1 MRILITGVA
10 GFIGS
15 HLAEKLLNEGMYVTG
30 IDNFDEFYSRELK
43 EKNLSN
49 IQKSKFGK
57 NFTFKELD
65 ICFENNFKELTEEID
80 IVIHLAA
87 KAGVRPSI
95 ENPQEYI
102 KVNIM
107 GTQNILDFMKDRG
120 IKKIIFASSSSVY
133 GNNLKVP
140 FEESDDVT
148 RAISPYAF
156 TKKSNEIQLHSTH
169 HLYNIDVI
177 CLRLFT
183 VFGPRQRPDLA
194 IRKFIEKIKKNEA
207 IEMYGDGSTGRDYT
221 FVLDIVDGIY
231 NSVLFIMNNSNTYEI
246 INLGNNSPIKLSE
259 LVNSIYKL
267 LKKPSNIV
275 QLPMQP
281 GDVKQ
286 TFASISK
293 AQKILGY
300 KPKYNIETGIL
311 ETIKWLEENESI

>member
-1 MRILITGVA
+1 
-10 GFIGS
+10 
-15 HLAEKLLNEGMYVTG
+15 
-30 IDNFDEFYSRELK
+30 
-43 EKNLSN
+43 
-49 IQKSKFGK
+49 
-57 NFTFKELD
+57 
-65 ICFENNFKELTEEID
+65 
-80 IVIHLAA
+80 
-87 KAGVRPSI
+87 
-95 ENPQEYI
+95 
-102 KVNIM
+102 M

-148 RAISPYAF
+148 KAISPYAF

-231 NSVLFIMNNSNTYEI
+231 NSVLFIKNNSNIYEI

-281 GDVKQ
+281 GDVQQ

-300 KPKYNIETGIL
+300 KPKYNLETGIL